1 MRFQYF
7 AFLLLGGLAYGQA
20 VAPAQPPAGGPL
32 TNPGTPAANVGP
44 DEAVITIKGFC
55 ADSTLQGDAC
65 QTVIPRAQFDKIAD
79 ALQPGMSPTMRRQ
92 AATWYARMLRMSAA
106 GEKRGLDKGPSFDQ
120 SMALSRMQVISKE
133 LNTALLEESRKISD
147 ADIEEYYKKNA
158 ANYEQAVFARIVVPH
173 AKQIAAPPAKPK
185 AGAAAGAKAGAKA
198 PAKPAATAPPTEAQQ
213 KVAAEAMTKLA
224 ATLRERAVKGEDPD
238 KLQKEAYAAAAMPGK
253 APTTRTD
260 PPLRRNSLPVSHQS
274 VMDLK
279 PGEVSEVIS
288 DPNDGHYIYKLISKD
303 TLPLDKVKP
312 EIITQISGQR
322 YRDAMQGFQGNVTLN
337 DAYFGPTRPSAMPQP
352 PKAPVPPAPK
362 GGKDSD

>member
-20 VAPAQPPAGGPL
+20 VAPAQPPKGEPL
-32 TNPGTPAANVGP
+32 TNPGPPATAVNVGP

-173 AKQIAAPPAKPK
+173 AKQIAAQ
-185 AGAAAGAKAGAKA
+185 

-213 KVAAEAMTKLA
+213 KAAADAMTKLA

-253 APTTRTD
+253 APSTRTD

-312 EIITQISGQR
+312 EITTQISGQR

-352 PKAPVPPAPK
+352 PKAPVPPAQK